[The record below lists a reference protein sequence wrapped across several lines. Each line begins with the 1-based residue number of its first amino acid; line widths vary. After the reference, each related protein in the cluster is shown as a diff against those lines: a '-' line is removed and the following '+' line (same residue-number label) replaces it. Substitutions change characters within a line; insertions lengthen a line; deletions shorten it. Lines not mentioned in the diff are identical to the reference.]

1 MCRFI
6 NLNID
11 MSELEEWFSD
21 YDRRIDFY
29 EKKIFILANDYP
41 VLPIVTR
48 EGILKAKWGPVRKM
62 RIYNAKEI
70 FLTIPTF
77 LTTLRYV

>member
-11 MSELEEWFSD
+11 MSELEQWFAD
-21 YDRRIDFY
+21 YDRRIEHY
-29 EKKIFILANDYP
+29 ENKIFILGDTYP

-48 EGILKAKWGPVRKM
+48 EGILKASPYGRNKIHLS
-62 RIYNAKEI
+62 IYNAKI
-70 FLTIPTF
+70 I
-77 LTTLRYV
+77 